1 MQKQPFVHPY
11 IPNSVPHVRE
21 EMLRE
26 IGIKDVEEIYQEIP
40 ESLRFRGELNLPEA
54 MMAEAD
60 LKRHLQKLLK
70 RNTTCEDNL
79 CFLGGGCA
87 RHHVPAVVDEIINRS
102 EFLTAYCGSIY
113 SDSGKYQARFE
124 FYSMMGELL
133 EMDVVSEPTY
143 DWGSAAGSAI
153 RMASRLTGRRQVLV
167 PANISP
173 ERLAVIRTF
182 CQPESMAN
190 AVKVVIVKVD
200 QATGQLDLEDYTAHL
215 SADVAAV
222 YLENPNFWGQVEGQA
237 EEIFRLAR
245 AQGAIA
251 IAGVDPLSLGVLEAP
266 GLYGADI
273 AVGDLQSLG
282 IHMSYGGGVSGFL
295 AFHDHKEYAE
305 ECPLALYSIAE
316 TVKDEY
322 IFGEVMAE
330 RTSYGTRDQGKDWV
344 GTASGL
350 YTIGAAVYLAL
361 MGPQGMQEIGETI
374 IQRAHYAAQA
384 LAAVDKVQVAFTD
397 SFFKEFVVDFSATG
411 KSVAEINHALL
422 QKGIFGGIDLGKAD
436 ALMQGK
442 SLYCVTEM
450 CSKEDIDCLVK
461 SVREVLK

>member
-1 MQKQPFVHPY
+1 
-11 IPNSVPHVRE
+11 
-21 EMLRE
+21 MLRE
-26 IGIKDVEEIYQEIP
+26 IGITDVEEIYQEIP
-40 ESLRFRGELNLPEA
+40 ESLRFKGQLKLPEA

-70 RNTTCEDNL
+70 RNVTCEDNL

-124 FYSMMGELL
+124 FNSMMGELL
-133 EMDVVSEPTY
+133 QMDVVSEPTY

-167 PANISP
+167 PANLSP
-173 ERLAVIRTF
+173 ERMAVIRTF

-190 AVKVVIVKVD
+190 AVKIVVVKVD
-200 QATGQLDLEDYTAHL
+200 SATGQIDLTDLKAHL
-215 SADVAAV
+215 SEDVAAV
-222 YLENPNFWGQVEGQA
+222 YLENPNYWGQVEGQA
-237 EEIFRLAR
+237 GEAFRLAR
-245 AQGAIA
+245 EQGAIG

-374 IQRAHYAAQA
+374 IQRAHYAARA
-384 LAAVDKVQVAFTD
+384 LVAIDQVKVIFTD

-411 KSVAEINHALL
+411 KSVAEINSALL
-422 QKGIFGGIDLGKAD
+422 EKGIFGGIDLGKTD
-436 ALMQGK
+436 TGMLGK

-450 CSKEDIDCLVK
+450 CSKEDIDYLVK